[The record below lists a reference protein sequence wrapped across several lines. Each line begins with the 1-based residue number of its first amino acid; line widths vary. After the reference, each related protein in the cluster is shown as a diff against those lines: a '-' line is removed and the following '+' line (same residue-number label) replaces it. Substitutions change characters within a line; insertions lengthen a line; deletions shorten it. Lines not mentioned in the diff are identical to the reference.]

1 MSSKELIKVMVVDD
15 HPVVRAGLRVALN
28 DACDMEVVGE
38 ARDGVE
44 AVGMA
49 ETVTADVIV
58 MDVIMPNKDGVEACR
73 EIRDLMPD
81 TRVLMLTASTEENAV
96 IEAVAAGASGY
107 LLKYSGEEE
116 LIAAVRDVAGGR
128 LLLPDDTV
136 RRVFEDIRR
145 DERRSA
151 GDPNK
156 LTEIERQVL
165 RQFASGRTYAQIAEI
180 RGNSSVTVRNT
191 LYRIQDKL
199 RLATKQEIVVWAV
212 RNGLLDDDG
221 HEPKDS

>member
-116 LIAAVRDVAGGR
+116 LIAAVRDVSGGR
-128 LLLPDDTV
+128 LLLPADTV